1 MIAETLNIIFEYI
14 DKVESPHYK
23 LKSQISTM
31 SFGFY
36 DYKDAINSAQDV
48 KQTWSKISQI
58 LLKVAEFLTDIGLT
72 YYQNGKISIKWYQY
86 PSVISKLKKFIAS
99 LNDRN

>member
-1 MIAETLNIIFEYI
+1 MKKRILNGQR
-14 DKVESPHYK
+14 
-23 LKSQISTM
+23 LAKS
-31 SFGFY
+31 
-36 DYKDAINSAQDV
+36 
-48 KQTWSKISQI
+48 

-99 LNDRN
+99 FNDRN